1 MAKIKVA
8 RKSTFIDMTAMCD
21 VAFLLLTFFILTT
34 KFRPSEVAEISIP
47 ASTAQISVPDRNI
60 LLIQVNK
67 EGQVYLGVDDQN
79 TRLSLLSKLQERYNL
94 KLNDDQVNS
103 FRLLDAFGVP
113 IGQLPQF
120 LSMSNDQRA
129 RSKQP
134 GISMEVVPPKQ
145 SEFMDLVQLIR
156 QSNEEIRVRE
166 GRPSSEIMRIA
177 IKADK
182 EADYEAVNEVIAQ
195 LQQKKVNKFNLI
207 TTARGSGEE
216 STAKE

>member
-1 MAKIKVA
+1 M
-8 RKSTFIDMTAMCD
+8 
-21 VAFLLLTFFILTT
+21 
-34 KFRPSEVAEISIP
+34 
-47 ASTAQISVPDRNI
+47 
-60 LLIQVNK
+60 
-67 EGQVYLGVDDQN
+67 GVDDQN
-79 TRLSLLSKLQERYNL
+79 TRLRLMEKLKERYNL
-94 KLNDDQVNS
+94 SVTAEQTNA

-113 IGQLPQF
+113 MSQLPSL
-120 LSMSNDQRA
+120 LSMSNDARA
-129 RSKQP
+129 RTKQP
-134 GISMEVVPPKQ
+134 GISLEVVPPKQ

-156 QSNEEIRVRE
+156 QSNEEIRVAE
-166 GRPSSEIMRIA
+166 GRPTSEIMRIA